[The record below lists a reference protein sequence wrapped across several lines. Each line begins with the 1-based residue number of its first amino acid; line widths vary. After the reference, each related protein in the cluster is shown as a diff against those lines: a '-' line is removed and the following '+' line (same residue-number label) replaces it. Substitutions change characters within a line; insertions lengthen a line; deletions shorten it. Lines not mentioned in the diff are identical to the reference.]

1 MRVRLVNSMDDSLFI
16 SLTELA
22 VIGAVMLLL
31 PHLSPRRYWFATTVP
46 PEFHSTDAARA
57 ALHRYHWRVALSIG
71 VAALAVFYLAR
82 QLPDLTAAIAP
93 LLLFVAGIVAFLRE
107 RSRIRAAVE
116 AAPTTA
122 PAPPGGA
129 HHFPPWLS
137 WALPPFAL
145 PLAAA
150 LYLRA
155 HWDRI
160 PERFPIHWGANGQ
173 PNGWAHRTA
182 GGIYGPLLFAAGLM
196 LLMLLLGLAM
206 YYGSRH
212 SPQMLAV
219 LKILIGV
226 MYFLGIM
233 FTGVG
238 LMPVLTIS
246 PLIFV
251 AAAPIFV
258 IAVLVYSF
266 KCATDAAMPAET
278 TPDECWTLGS
288 VYYNPGDP
296 ALFVQKRMG
305 FGYTFNLGHRLSWV
319 ILGGFVAAIAG
330 LVVFL
335 HGVLQ

>member
-1 MRVRLVNSMDDSLFI
+1 MDESALI

-31 PHLSPRRYWFATTVP
+31 PHFSPRRYWFAITVP
-46 PEFHSTDAARA
+46 PDFRSTDAARGG
-57 ALHRYHWRVALSIG
+57 LRRYHWRVALSIG
-71 VAALAVFYLAR
+71 VSALAVLYLAPR
-82 QLPDLTAAIAP
+82 SPDLAAAIATLLP
-93 LLLFVAGIVAFLRE
+93 LVAGMVAFLRE
-107 RSRIRAAVE
+107 RSQVRAAVE
-116 AAPTTA
+116 AT
-122 PAPPGGA
+122 PASTPAHEDRA
-129 HHFPPWLS
+129 HHLPVWLG

-150 LYLRA
+150 LYLQA
-155 HWDRI
+155 HWDQI

-182 GGIYGPLLFAAGLM
+182 GGVYGPLLFAAGLM

-212 SPQMLAV
+212 SPQILAV

-226 MYFLGIM
+226 MYFLAFL
-233 FTGVG
+233 FTGIG
-238 LMPVLTIS
+238 LMPVLRIS

-258 IAVLVYSF
+258 MAVLVYSF
-266 KCATDAAMPAET
+266 KCATDAGMPAEA

-305 FGYTFNLGHRLSWV
+305 FGYTFNFGHRLSWV
-319 ILGGFVAAIAG
+319 ILGGFLAAIAG

-335 HGVLQ
+335 HGALQ